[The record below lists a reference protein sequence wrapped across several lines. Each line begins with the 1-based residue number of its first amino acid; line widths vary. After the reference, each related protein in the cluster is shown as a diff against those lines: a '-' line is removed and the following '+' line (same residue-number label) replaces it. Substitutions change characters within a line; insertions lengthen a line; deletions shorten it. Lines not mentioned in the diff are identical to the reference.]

1 MSAEELKQFY
11 KAKSKK
17 PNLYGYDDNG
27 NLIEL
32 NKEGSV
38 IKTIALPDYRPP
50 TFEEFD
56 EMEKK
61 RMDLIAV
68 LNKEYENARR
78 RLREAINNPETP
90 DSEIGRLNR
99 QVVEADIK
107 LQNTRFPL
115 QYIDEV
121 SGLEIKEI
129 DFNQS
134 SEKRKYPYPFYF
146 YETRSFRL
154 QEQYVRIGKLAEKPL
169 ISVAE
174 AKAKAEASVPVIL
187 FAEPETNDYGFL
199 SLDWIVQFEFNV
211 TMYNSAK
218 QAIAAEIA
226 KSFNDKENLQKIMVA
241 ETPDEI
247 TYKVENVPGDTEV
260 NETKWNDL
268 TKQFLYDVNLAKFNQ
283 FPELAGR
290 LLETKNATLGAY
302 LPNDNLIG
310 IGISLDNIQSKNP
323 VNWTG
328 QNLLG
333 KALMDI
339 REKLRI
345 DREIAVQQQAP
356 IPIPRKKKPV
366 VSTQQVAPVAT
377 TVPTIAQEQTDIE
390 KQPVSVPRPIRR
402 RPQVVIPTEAI
413 KPSE

>member
-1 MSAEELKQFY
+1 MSIEELNRFY

-17 PNLYGYDDNG
+17 PDLYGYDDNG

-61 RMDLIAV
+61 RMDSIAV

-78 RLREAINNPETP
+78 RLREAINSPDIT
-90 DSEIGRLNR
+90 DSEIIRLNR
-99 QVVEADIK
+99 QVVETDIR
-107 LQNTRFPL
+107 LQNIRFPL
-115 QYIDEV
+115 QYIESID
-121 SGLEIKEI
+121 GLEIKEI

-146 YETRSFRL
+146 YETRPFKL

-174 AKAKAEASVPVIL
+174 AKAAADAFVPVIL

-199 SLDWIVQFEFNV
+199 SLDWVVQIEFNS
-211 TMYNSAK
+211 TMYNSVK
-218 QAIAAEIA
+218 QAISAEIA
-226 KSFNDKENLQKIMVA
+226 KSFNDTDNLQKIMLA

-247 TYKVENVPGDTEV
+247 NYKVINVPGDTEI

-268 TKQFLYDVNLAKFNQ
+268 TKQLLYDVNLAKFNQ

-302 LPNDNLIG
+302 LPDDNLIG

-339 REKLRI
+339 REKLRV
-345 DREIAVQQQAP
+345 DREIAVQQAP
-356 IPIPRKKKPV
+356 VSVTIPRKKRPV
-366 VSTQQVAPVAT
+366 VSTQPVMETEESSMVA
-377 TVPTIAQEQTDIE
+377 
-390 KQPVSVPRPIRR
+390 SRPIRR
-402 RPQVVIPTEAI
+402 RPIFTVPTEAI
-413 KPSE
+413 EPST

>member
-1 MSAEELKQFY
+1 MSIEELNRFY

-17 PNLYGYDDNG
+17 PDLYGYDDNG

-61 RMDLIAV
+61 RMDSIAV

-78 RLREAINNPETP
+78 RLREAINSPDIT
-90 DSEIGRLNR
+90 DSEIIRLNR
-99 QVVEADIK
+99 QVVETDIR
-107 LQNTRFPL
+107 LQNIRFPL
-115 QYIDEV
+115 QYIESID
-121 SGLEIKEI
+121 GLEIKEI

-146 YETRSFRL
+146 YETRPFKL

-174 AKAKAEASVPVIL
+174 AKAAADAFVPVIL

-199 SLDWIVQFEFNV
+199 SLDWVVQIEFNS
-211 TMYNSAK
+211 TMYNSVK
-218 QAIAAEIA
+218 QAISAEIA
-226 KSFNDKENLQKIMVA
+226 KSFNDTDNLQKIMLA

-247 TYKVENVPGDTEV
+247 NYKVINVSGDTEI

-268 TKQFLYDVNLAKFNQ
+268 TKQLLYDVNLAKFNQ

-302 LPNDNLIG
+302 LPDDNLIG

-339 REKLRI
+339 REKLRV
-345 DREIAVQQQAP
+345 DREIAVQQAP
-356 IPIPRKKKPV
+356 VSVTIPRKKRPV
-366 VSTQQVAPVAT
+366 VSTQPVMETEESSMVA
-377 TVPTIAQEQTDIE
+377 
-390 KQPVSVPRPIRR
+390 SRPIRR
-402 RPQVVIPTEAI
+402 RPIFTVPTEAI
-413 KPSE
+413 EPST